1 MDAIKGVM
9 FMPSDQ
15 TRNTIEKLVIVDIYR
30 LTELFSVIT
39 GAKPRIVNYLIE
51 NINLSDNVV
60 SSTIQEMADYTGIS
74 TKTIAQT
81 LQKLE
86 DANIIRRRVGV
97 VMINPLILYKGN
109 LQKQD
114 ELIEKFNSF
123 K

>member
-1 MDAIKGVM
+1 
-9 FMPSDQ
+9 MPSDQ

-60 SSTIQEMADYTGIS
+60 SSTIQEMADHTGIS

-86 DANIIRRRVGV
+86 DANIVRRRVGV
-97 VMINPLILYKGN
+97 IMINPLILYKGHI
-109 LQKQD
+109 QKQD